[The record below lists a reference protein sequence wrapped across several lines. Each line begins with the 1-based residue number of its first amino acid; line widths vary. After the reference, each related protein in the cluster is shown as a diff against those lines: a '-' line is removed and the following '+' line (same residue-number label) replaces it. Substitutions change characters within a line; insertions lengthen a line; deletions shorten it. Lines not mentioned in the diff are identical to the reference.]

1 MYPQLRFATHTM
13 QIPPNSLQDEKK
25 TLFFFLF
32 LPFHKPSPLSK
43 RTFFICASAL
53 VGTRFFFFSQ
63 QQIFADFFLSISGSA
78 HFFSTFPSTLW
89 WRFFLQQHLML
100 QREKEKFLIAEL
112 PMQTR
117 RRRAVIKQER
127 GERRGGGGVGG
138 SKCFLSFSPHF
149 FGGEI
154 HTQSSTISKE
164 SVSKRRLDYRS
175 MMMNARSFLIALPPF
190 PEEQLPRHPH
200 PHPTTGK
207 QDLTSPVLS

>member
-1 MYPQLRFATHTM
+1 
-13 QIPPNSLQDEKK
+13 
-25 TLFFFLF
+25 
-32 LPFHKPSPLSK
+32 
-43 RTFFICASAL
+43 
-53 VGTRFFFFSQ
+53 
-63 QQIFADFFLSISGSA
+63 
-78 HFFSTFPSTLW
+78 
-89 WRFFLQQHLML
+89 ML

-127 GERRGGGGVGG
+127 GERGGGGG

-190 PEEQLPRHPH
+190 PEEQLPRHPPPN
-200 PHPTTGK
+200 PHTGK
-207 QDLTSPVLS
+207 QDLTSPRSVLGKWFFN